1 MKLLF
6 ISYINRS
13 GSTFLA
19 NEFSKYSSILACPE
33 AEVLV
38 NYFIRRNEPFYCK
51 PDKLRSLLS
60 EIITRDPKLKY
71 WNLKISDFSDLDKYQ
86 NNFEIFLDILR
97 KYRDQVKPESS
108 TILFKADTI
117 AYYYNQIPDE
127 SYEKNDITF
136 ISIIRDGRASYASQR
151 ETIGA
156 RKQKPMNR
164 NPVKV
169 AKLWKNWITFFANH
183 EKDPRFIIIRYE
195 ELIMNF
201 QTQFDHL
208 LSNLKLQDEIGKKMN
223 KGDLC
228 ERIPPNQRSMHKNIL
243 KPPLQGNIGKW
254 RYLLPSSHIA
264 IFEKI
269 AREELIQTNY
279 DLMNP
284 LSNRAWTY
292 ILYIY
297 FWFIHIYHSSI
308 LKKWIRKTGKFLLF
322 RAKRMFNINWFT
334 ISN

>member
-1 MKLLF
+1 MVKLLF

-38 NYFIRRNEPFYCK
+38 YYFIQHKEQFYCQ
-51 PDKLRSLLS
+51 PGKLYSLLS
-60 EIITRDPKLKY
+60 EIFTKDPKLKY

-97 KYRDQVKPESS
+97 KYRDQIKPEST

-117 AYYYNQIPDE
+117 AYYYNNIPDE
-127 SYEKNDITF
+127 IYEQNDIIF

-164 NPVKV
+164 NPIKA

-183 EKDPRFIIIRYE
+183 KKNSRFIIIRYE

-201 QTQFDHL
+201 QNQFDRL
-208 LSNLKLQDEIGKKMN
+208 LSNLKLQDEIGKEMN
-223 KGDLC
+223 KGDLYK
-228 ERIPPNQRSMHKNIL
+228 RIPPNQRSMHKNIL
-243 KPPLQGNIGKW
+243 KPPLQENIDKW
-254 RYLLPSSHIA
+254 RYLLPPSHIA
-264 IFEKI
+264 IFEKT
-269 AREELIQTNY
+269 AREELIQSGY
-279 DLMNP
+279 ALMDP
-284 LSNRAWTY
+284 VSNKVWTY
-292 ILYIY
+292 LLYIY
-297 FWFIHIYHSSI
+297 FWLIHIYHSSI
-308 LKKWIRKTGKFLLF
+308 LRKWIRKVGKSLVFI
-322 RAKRMFNINWFT
+322 AKKIFNTN
-334 ISN
+334 